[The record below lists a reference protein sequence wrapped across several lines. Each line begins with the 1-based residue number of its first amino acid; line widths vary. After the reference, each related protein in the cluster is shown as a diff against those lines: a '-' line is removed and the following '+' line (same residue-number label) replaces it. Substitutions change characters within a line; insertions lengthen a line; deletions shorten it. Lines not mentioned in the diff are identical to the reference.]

1 MPGGFQFK
9 MTNLS
14 MYKEQILDLYKN
26 PNNFGDLPN
35 FTHEY
40 HEFNPLCGDEIIV
53 QLIIKENKVKD
64 IKFQGHGCA
73 ISIASASLLTDK
85 IKNKP
90 IKEIQKLNFEDIKK
104 LLGIDI
110 TYQRIKC
117 ATLALEAVKRTT
129 SKKGN

>member
-1 MPGGFQFK
+1 
-9 MTNLS
+9 
-14 MYKEQILDLYKN
+14 MYKEQILELYKN
-26 PNNFGDLPN
+26 PNNFGELPN
-35 FTHEY
+35 FTNEH

-85 IKNKP
+85 IKNKDV
-90 IKEIQKLNFEDIKK
+90 KEIQKLNFEDVKK

-117 ATLALEAVKRTT
+117 ATLALEALKRAINR
-129 SKKGN
+129 G

>member
-1 MPGGFQFK
+1 MIS
-9 MTNLS
+9 T
-14 MYKEQILDLYKN
+14 MYREQILDLYKH
-26 PNNFGDLPN
+26 PNNFGELPN

-53 QLIIKENKVKD
+53 QLIIENNKIKD

-85 IKNKP
+85 IKDMNKKD
-90 IKEIQKLNFEDIKK
+90 ILKLNFEDIKK

-117 ATLALEAVKRTT
+117 ATLALEAIKRAL
-129 SKKGN
+129 

>member
-1 MPGGFQFK
+1 
-9 MTNLS
+9 MTSN
-14 MYKEQILDLYKN
+14 MYREQILDLYKN

-40 HEFNPLCGDEIIV
+40 HEFNLLCGDEIIV
-53 QLIIKENKVKD
+53 QLIIKNNKIKD
-64 IKFQGHGCA
+64 VKFQGHGCA

-85 IKNKP
+85 IKGMKINEVKNM
-90 IKEIQKLNFEDIKK
+90 NFEDIKK

-117 ATLALEAVKRTT
+117 ATLAQEAVKRAIV
-129 SKKGN
+129 KEK

>member
-1 MPGGFQFK
+1 MN
-9 MTNLS
+9 NLYS
-14 MYKEQILDLYKN
+14 QQIIELYKN
-26 PNNFGDLPN
+26 PNNFGELEN
-35 FTHEY
+35 ATHEY

-53 QLIIKENKVKD
+53 QLIIENNKVKD

-85 IKNKP
+85 IKNTN
-90 IKEIQKLNFEDIKK
+90 IKEIKKLNFEDIKK

-117 ATLALEAVKRTT
+117 ATLALEAVKRAINR
-129 SKKGN
+129 G